1 VETKKSADSKQVFD
15 NHGERCLHSYGTLV
29 MRLSMKDDILVDA
42 HQANGCLV
50 QAKSAYNGV
59 DIVKLN
65 GLAEYIHCHACMHL
79 LQVVRWMLA

>member
-1 VETKKSADSKQVFD
+1 
-15 NHGERCLHSYGTLV
+15 
-29 MRLSMKDDILVDA
+29 MKDDILVDA